1 MNRGYKKFKNFLQL
15 NEKLG
20 GLAELLTHLMISI
33 MYFYEINGYDYV
45 TPPTVANVGL
55 LEAWHVMPI
64 SVNFITMF
72 SPTVGERHALA
83 RRLSFS

>member
-20 GLAELLTHLMISI
+20 GLAELFTHLMISI

-45 TPPTVANVGL
+45 TPPTVANIG
-55 LEAWHVMPI
+55 
-64 SVNFITMF
+64 
-72 SPTVGERHALA
+72 
-83 RRLSFS
+83 